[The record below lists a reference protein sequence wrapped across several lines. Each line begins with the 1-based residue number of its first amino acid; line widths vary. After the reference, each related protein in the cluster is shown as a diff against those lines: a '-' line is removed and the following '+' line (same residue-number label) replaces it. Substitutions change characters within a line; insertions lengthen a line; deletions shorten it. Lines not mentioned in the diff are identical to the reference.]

1 MLLFYGLGNHSQKY
15 FQTKHN
21 SGRLVLENLLNLKNL
36 KLQDKNGYLYT
47 KQLQSYFLISKG
59 FMNNSGLSLVSFMNY
74 FKLDFEDSN
83 FVLLILQDD
92 SDQIVGSQKLV
103 VGGGSGGHRGISDIY
118 KQGLGLNLDLEKVWR
133 LKIGI
138 RPEENK
144 QKSETFV
151 LSGINN
157 FEKQFYQT
165 LAQKIEQNLTL
176 FENKELAKL
185 QTIFNSRL

>member
-1 MLLFYGLGNHSQKY
+1 
-15 FQTKHN
+15 
-21 SGRLVLENLLNLKNL
+21 
-36 KLQDKNGYLYT
+36 
-47 KQLQSYFLISKG
+47 
-59 FMNNSGLSLVSFMNY
+59 MNNSGLSLVSFMNY

-83 FVLLILQDD
+83 FILLILQDD

-185 QTIFNSRL
+185 QTIFNSSTLSSKF